1 MGLYRHRGGIWGWA
15 RRHGFRGINSPFG
28 RRKSALPRELIKL
41 GYVSN
46 MSRSLLLFLIF
57 LIGLAIFIYYLSTVD
72 TDVEPQLIEEP
83 VADEALEN

>member
-1 MGLYRHRGGIWGWA
+1 
-15 RRHGFRGINSPFG
+15 
-28 RRKSALPRELIKL
+28 
-41 GYVSN
+41 
-46 MSRSLLLFLIF
+46 MSRSLLIFLIF